1 LLFDGVDEIYGGTAK
16 VWGTHAVGDYANSV
30 VILYDITVEAAVVKE
45 KLIAKARATT
55 GLYGN
60 PQGEV
65 IAPLGIQE
73 GLYFQSSGIGQDDT
87 LARDLLSGDLLA
99 GDLLGSRISRHVYPF
114 VGAGSD
120 EPSSVRPLIKPNL
133 KGKSSNHSLRHSE
146 PSA

>member
-1 LLFDGVDEIYGGTAK
+1 LLFDGVDEINGGTAK
-16 VWGTHAVGDYANSV
+16 VWGAHAVGNYANAV

-45 KLIAKARATT
+45 KLIAKARATP

-60 PQGEV
+60 PQGEI
-65 IAPLGIQE
+65 IAPFGIKE

-87 LARDLLSGDLLA
+87 LSGDLL
-99 GDLLGSRISRHVYPF
+99 GRRVSRHVYPF

-133 KGKSSNHSLRHSE
+133 KGKSSN
-146 PSA
+146 

>member
-1 LLFDGVDEIYGGTAK
+1 LLFDGVDEIDGGSTQ
-16 VWGTHAVGDYANSV
+16 VWGAHAIGNYANAV

-55 GLYGN
+55 GLYCN

-65 IAPLGIQE
+65 IAPFGIKE

-87 LARDLLSGDLLA
+87 LARYLLA
-99 GDLLGSRISRHVYPF
+99 GDLIGCRVSRHVYPF
-114 VGAGSD
+114 VGAGSG

-133 KGKSSNHSLRHSE
+133 KGKSLNLSLRHSE

>member
-1 LLFDGVDEIYGGTAK
+1 LLFDGVDEIDGGSTQ
-16 VWGTHAVGDYANSV
+16 VWGAHAIGDYANAV

-55 GLYGN
+55 GLYCN

-65 IAPLGIQE
+65 IAPFGIKE

-87 LARDLLSGDLLA
+87 LSGDLL
-99 GDLLGSRISRHVYPF
+99 GRRVSRHVYPF
-114 VGAGSD
+114 VGAGSG

-133 KGKSSNHSLRHSE
+133 KGKSLNLSLRHSE